1 MKQIKGSLEG
11 FNFFVVIGIILASLW
26 LWDGMVARVVIS
38 LAIVGLIV
46 FLMVRDVEFKVTVS
60 RREKRK

>member
-1 MKQIKGSLEG
+1 MKEIKGSLEG

-26 LWDGMVARVVIS
+26 FWDGAVARVVIC
-38 LAIVGLIV
+38 LAIVGLIIV
-46 FLMVRDVEFKVTVS
+46 SMIRDVEFSVTIS